1 MFTFLLILLLI
12 FFIIRL
18 IGKYIIHKIFAP
30 PSMEDTIKE
39 QKANEGKVT
48 IQKPDTDDSEKP
60 SGPKLN
66 DYGQDVDFEEVKDDE

>member
-1 MFTFLLILLLI
+1 MLKFLLIFLLI

-18 IGKYIIHKIFAP
+18 IGKYIIHKIFTP

-48 IQKPDTDDSEKP
+48 IQMPETPADKPE
-60 SGPKLN
+60 PKIN
-66 DYGQDVDFEEVKDDE
+66 DYGKDVDFEEVKDDK